1 MAEIFR
7 LPPLP
12 PASPKAPA
20 LPWRLALG
28 VRLLTLAPVAG
39 YALALQAIA
48 LVLLGRT
55 DGAAGMASGVVLA
68 LGLVLPPDAY
78 SLWSGDVSSPRWRV
92 FVDRRRQRRLR
103 PALEDHR
110 VKRDAGHRAAVLFAV
125 SVPVFLLVLLTVL
138 GDDGSP
144 RGYFK
149 KYLVLMHILPLY
161 SLVLL
166 GVYAFRPP
174 ADHRPP
180 DCPGDRPEDRPA
192 HDHSARRVRLS
203 RSVRWA
209 LVAAGATAAAWAAG
223 ALWDKTA
230 LTLAAPATLGVA
242 GLSAAL
248 FYAGLRSGLTP
259 GAAHSLAR
267 QGHLDAPANE
277 PGGDN
282 AGPDAPPDARHAE
295 AATGSPDTRRSV

>member
-1 MAEIFR
+1 MSEIFR
-7 LPPLP
+7 LPALP
-12 PASPKAPA
+12 PAEARAPA
-20 LPWRLALG
+20 LPWRLNLG
-28 VRLLTLAPVAG
+28 VRLLTLAPVAA
-39 YALALQAIA
+39 YALTLQAIP
-48 LVLLGRT
+48 LLLLGRT
-55 DGAAGMASGVVLA
+55 DAAAGLASGVVLA
-68 LGLVLPPDAY
+68 LGLALPPDAY

-92 FVDRRRQRRLR
+92 FIDRRRQRRLR

-110 VKRDAGHRAAVLFAV
+110 VKRDAGQRAAVLFAV

-174 ADHRPP
+174 A
-180 DCPGDRPEDRPA
+180 GDSPSAGQDGGRPA
-192 HDHSARRVRLS
+192 NPSRRVGLS
-203 RSVRWA
+203 RSARWA
-209 LVAAGATAAAWAAG
+209 LVAAGATLAAWTAG
-223 ALWDKTA
+223 VAWDKTA
-230 LTLAAPATLGVA
+230 LTLAAPAALGVA
-242 GLSAAL
+242 ALSAAL

-267 QGHLDAPANE
+267 QGHLEPPVDE
-277 PGGDN
+277 PGSRN
-282 AGPDAPPDARHAE
+282 AAPDTPPDAPDTEP
-295 AATGSPDTRRSV
+295 ATGAPAPRRSV